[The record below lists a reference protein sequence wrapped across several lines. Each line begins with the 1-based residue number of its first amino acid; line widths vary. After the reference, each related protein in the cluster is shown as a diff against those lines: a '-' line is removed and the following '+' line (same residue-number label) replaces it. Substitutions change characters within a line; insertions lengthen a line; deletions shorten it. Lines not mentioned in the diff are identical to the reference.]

1 MNDAPKY
8 TLDELLAQCEGD
20 RFTIDKEW
28 DRMPAVGRE
37 CCDETSY
44 LLSNPA
50 NAAHLAR
57 SIKQSREGKA
67 QRRELIAEERQ
78 QNKK

>member
-1 MNDAPKY
+1 MKDAHKY

-57 SIKQSREGKA
+57 SIQQDKDGMA
-67 QRRELIAEERQ
+67 QVRDLLPD
-78 QNKK
+78 